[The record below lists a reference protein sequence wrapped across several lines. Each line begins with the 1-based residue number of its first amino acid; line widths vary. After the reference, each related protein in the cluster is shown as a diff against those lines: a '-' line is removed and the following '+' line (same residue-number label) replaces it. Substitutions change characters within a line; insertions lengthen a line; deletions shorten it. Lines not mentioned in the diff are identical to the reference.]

1 MANFE
6 EVIESEIGKLRS
18 LAAYLL
24 PNGNAVDD
32 VVQLTVIR
40 AHEQWPDLKDGTD
53 PGPWLRTILRYMV
66 KTELKHL
73 KRDGEKKNRYRCQWF
88 EILEKGM
95 INPDPEQDFDP
106 HTALEHCQQALAPTA
121 HELITLKYE
130 QNVSCKDIAEQKQKS
145 ISWVTTTLSRVR
157 QTLKQC
163 IHSRKQEAEK

>member
-1 MANFE
+1 
-6 EVIESEIGKLRS
+6 
-18 LAAYLL
+18 
-24 PNGNAVDD
+24 
-32 VVQLTVIR
+32 
-40 AHEQWPDLKDGTD
+40 
-53 PGPWLRTILRYMV
+53 MV